1 MQFEIRYRESE
12 SARPINY
19 TFWINVDKAGRPF
32 VQHERLRQRR
42 RGQKHGQPFPFL
54 DLRQGEGFAW
64 SGEATVEQAG
74 TTKVH
79 VKMTDRQVLGISTL
93 GTLSDHPRVSAFRS
107 FLGGWYLS
115 YFVPQLARTQPMS
128 GADPHLDRTG
138 ENLAK
143 YLQFIERER
152 PKAFRAML
160 TRIAK
165 TIPGLK
171 EIRSVQTQDR
181 RLLLEFYSEGYTQP
195 FYQQDM
201 SDGTLKLLAYLLL
214 MEDPEP
220 APLIGIEEPEN
231 GLYHQ
236 LLGLLA
242 SELKAFAA
250 KPNGPQVLITTHA
263 PNLIDALSP
272 SEVWTLDKADDG
284 FAQIKRAADIPGVKE
299 MYAEGVPMGSL
310 WYSNHLASTHP

>member
-19 TFWINVDKAGRPF
+19 TLWINVDKAGRPF

-93 GTLSDHPRVSAFRS
+93 GTLSDQPRVSAFRS

-138 ENLAK
+138 EKLAK

-165 TIPGLK
+165 TIPGLGK
-171 EIRSVQTQDR
+171 FVWSKPRIVVCCESSIR
-181 RLLLEFYSEGYTQP
+181 
-195 FYQQDM
+195 
-201 SDGTLKLLAYLLL
+201 
-214 MEDPEP
+214 
-220 APLIGIEEPEN
+220 
-231 GLYHQ
+231 
-236 LLGLLA
+236 
-242 SELKAFAA
+242 KA
-250 KPNGPQVLITTHA
+250 T
-263 PNLIDALSP
+263 P
-272 SEVWTLDKADDG
+272 S
-284 FAQIKRAADIPGVKE
+284 R
-299 MYAEGVPMGSL
+299 
-310 WYSNHLASTHP
+310 STNKTCRTERWSCSHTSC